1 MEPGKEHS
9 SCLQPGFIAM
19 SDNIIAV
26 TRDTRQK
33 ENEMKHTIS
42 SQSWMGHFTPLPYT
56 TDSAGGARG
65 EGSLTRG
72 HNYFAM
78 P

>member
-9 SCLQPGFIAM
+9 SCLWPGFIAM

-42 SQSWMGHFTPLPYT
+42 SQS
-56 TDSAGGARG
+56 
-65 EGSLTRG
+65 
-72 HNYFAM
+72 
-78 P
+78 